1 MENCFA
7 TGWGKDKFASDSE
20 YQVVLR
26 DVEMDI
32 VDSQTCEE
40 KLQGTRLGPEF
51 TLDKSFNCAGGEGGV
66 DTCTGD
72 GGGPLVCTGKSLLD
86 VRGFYASQKKTYY
99 QVRTIIKNHKV
110 SIKSKG

>member
-26 DVEMDI
+26 DVEMYI

-72 GGGPLVCTGKSLLD
+72 GGGPLVCTGESLLD

-99 QVRTIIKNHKV
+99 QVRIYRIIKF
-110 SIKSKG
+110 